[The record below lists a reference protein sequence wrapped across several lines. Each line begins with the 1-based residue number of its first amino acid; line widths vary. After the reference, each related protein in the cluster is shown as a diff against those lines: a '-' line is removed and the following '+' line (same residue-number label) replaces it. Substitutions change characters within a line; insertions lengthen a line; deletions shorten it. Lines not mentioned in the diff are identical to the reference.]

1 MIETKERYRRF
12 TVRLKTIFSKGCG
25 MSNIP
30 NFWYTPFEVYLLAH
44 IQRAMFILTYNEY
57 AYVDAAVKTVN
68 TNSVFKYE
76 SPFSDFGNFVGD
88 IKYYV
93 KDGKTYYTTRT
104 GDVVEIPNN
113 TQ

>member
-1 MIETKERYRRF
+1 MIEPKERYRRF
-12 TVRLKTIFSKGCG
+12 TVRLKTIFSKRCG

-57 AYVDAAVKTVN
+57 AYVDAALKTVN
-68 TNSVFKYE
+68 TNAVFKYKC
-76 SPFSDFGNFVGD
+76 PWLVGD

-93 KDGKTYYTTRT
+93 KDGKTCYTTRN
-104 GDVVEIPNN
+104 GDVVEIPKDN
-113 TQ
+113 